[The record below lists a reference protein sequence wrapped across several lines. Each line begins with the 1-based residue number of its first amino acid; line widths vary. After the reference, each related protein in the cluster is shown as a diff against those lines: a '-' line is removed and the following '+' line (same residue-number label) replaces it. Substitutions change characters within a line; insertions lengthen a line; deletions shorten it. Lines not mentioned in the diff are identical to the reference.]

1 MMGDAY
7 RVAKQAYD
15 KKDKTMT
22 TRDAGLTKEQVEA
35 AEVHTAG
42 SSHCGEI
49 KSKSA
54 FSRDSTGGRDSR
66 RERKKRGGWGQGG
79 MYPNIYENKNLSYRL
94 FYSRY
99 GGEIERE
106 RYVMGVHNIYIIN
119 YENICTRRTQE
130 HTHTYYKSYKQSG
143 AAEAKDKTKEK

>member
-22 TRDAGLTKEQVEA
+22 TRDAGLTKEQVGA
-35 AEVHTAG
+35 AEVHAAG

-54 FSRDSTGGRDSR
+54 FSRDSTVLCIQHLGRAATTPKPSKTEPRNIDDNQ
-66 RERKKRGGWGQGG
+66 KRQL
-79 MYPNIYENKNLSYRL
+79 PVTRHTP
-94 FYSRY
+94 
-99 GGEIERE
+99 
-106 RYVMGVHNIYIIN
+106 VH
-119 YENICTRRTQE
+119 
-130 HTHTYYKSYKQSG
+130 
-143 AAEAKDKTKEK
+143 

>member
-1 MMGDAY
+1 MMKPSEKSESEEYMMGDAY

-35 AEVHTAG
+35 AEVHAAG

-54 FSRDSTGGRDSR
+54 FSRYSTRIHSA
-66 RERKKRGGWGQGG
+66 
-79 MYPNIYENKNLSYRL
+79 
-94 FYSRY
+94 
-99 GGEIERE
+99 
-106 RYVMGVHNIYIIN
+106 H
-119 YENICTRRTQE
+119 
-130 HTHTYYKSYKQSG
+130 
-143 AAEAKDKTKEK
+143 AAHFTPSPPPLP